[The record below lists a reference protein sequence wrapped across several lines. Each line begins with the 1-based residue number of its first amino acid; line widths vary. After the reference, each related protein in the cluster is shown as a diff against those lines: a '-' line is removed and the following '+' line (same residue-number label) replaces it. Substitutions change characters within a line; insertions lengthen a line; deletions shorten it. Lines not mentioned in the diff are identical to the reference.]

1 MQLSFLIMFEIHES
15 MRIICELLHVL
26 QLSVTEFKLRKQ
38 LEKEKMKMFLR
49 DFFDFEHFI
58 VNIEVILQ
66 VVDNAFTF
74 DVHTLV
80 QKDLS
85 TGS

>member
-1 MQLSFLIMFEIHES
+1 

-26 QLSVTEFKLRKQ
+26 QLSVIESKLRKQ
-38 LEKEKMKMFLR
+38 LEKERTKMFLR
-49 DFFDFEHFI
+49 NFFDFEHFT

-80 QKDLS
+80 QKEDLS

>member
-1 MQLSFLIMFEIHES
+1 
-15 MRIICELLHVL
+15 
-26 QLSVTEFKLRKQ
+26 
-38 LEKEKMKMFLR
+38 MKMFLR
-49 DFFDFEHFI
+49 NFFDFEHFTI
-58 VNIEVILQ
+58 NIEVILQ

-80 QKDLS
+80 QKEDLS